1 MPKTNVN
8 LNMTNIIKKNT
19 AEKLELLSQTRSL
32 NLEIKKICKRLMKTS
47 LRNLPVYEKNFNK
60 YNLVLCRE
68 NILKQEAAK
77 LRNIIREAQRK
88 LD

>member
-1 MPKTNVN
+1 
-8 LNMTNIIKKNT
+8 
-19 AEKLELLSQTRSL
+19 
-32 NLEIKKICKRLMKTS
+32 MKTS